1 MKTVSMSGSR
11 REGVGKKDAKKH
23 RREGRVPCVL
33 YGGKEE
39 VHFAVEEKHLI
50 KLLFTP
56 ETFFI
61 KLNVDGSEYDCILK
75 DVQYHPVSDHVLHAD
90 FLEFTMNKPITVPVP
105 IKLTGNA
112 PGVIQGGRLI
122 TKHRKL
128 TATGL
133 PVDMP
138 DHIEI
143 DISNLEVNDK
153 VLVGD
158 IKLKDITLRE
168 NPEQFIVKVS
178 TTRMAAS
185 MVIEEEEEAEE
196 GAEEGAEGEAAEGE
210 AAGEGGGGEE
220 KPTD

>member
-11 REGVGKKDAKKH
+11 RESVGKKDAKKH

-39 VHFAVEEKHLI
+39 VHFAVEEKTLI

-61 KLNVDGSEYDCILK
+61 KLNVDGSEYDCIIK

-90 FLEFTMNKPITVPVP
+90 FLEFTLEKPITVPVP
-105 IKLTGNA
+105 IKLLGNA

-122 TKHRKL
+122 KKHRKL

-133 PVDMP
+133 PADMP
-138 DHIEI
+138 EFIEI
-143 DISNLEVNDK
+143 DISELEVNDK

-158 IKLKDITLRE
+158 IKLKDITLKE
-168 NPEQFIVKVS
+168 NPEQFVVKVS

-185 MVIEEEEEAEE
+185 MVIEEEVEEGEEEA
-196 GAEEGAEGEAAEGE
+196 AEGEAAEGE
-210 AAGEGGGGEE
+210 AAAPAEGGAEE
-220 KPTD
+220 KPTE